1 MRADIVGGRGNAKR
15 KIRCASALL
24 RRRRAVQILQAAYA
38 LQKYRREVQIQMSS
52 TRTWTKPQLD
62 AIEHRGSDL
71 LLSAAAGSGKTAVLT
86 ARLIRLLTS
95 PDSDVKPSEVLA
107 VTFTNAASAE
117 NERQALSPPA
127 LLSLCGT
134 DPSSPR
140 QESLSASIA
149 SGEDMHH
156 TQLLSVRD
164 KALFCKARSP
174 FGLSRGG
181 RNRKRDT
188 APSGDER
195 DCLRIFRFGHGRRR
209 GLRFSRRHS
218 SHGAR

>member
-1 MRADIVGGRGNAKR
+1 
-15 KIRCASALL
+15 
-24 RRRRAVQILQAAYA
+24 
-38 LQKYRREVQIQMSS
+38 MSS

-117 NERQALSPPA
+117 MRDRLFSAALE
-127 LLSLCGT
+127 LVRT
-134 DPSSPR
+134 DPSNAR
-140 QESLSASIA
+140 ARELVASIA
-149 SGEDMHH
+149 SVKICTIHSFC
-156 TQLLSVRD
+156 LSAI
-164 KALFCKARSP
+164 KPYFARL
-174 FGLSRGG
+174 GL
-181 RNRKRDT
+181 
-188 APSGDER
+188 PSDFRVADETESEI
-195 DCLRIFRFGHGRRR
+195 LRRQAMSETVSEYFDSVTGRRR